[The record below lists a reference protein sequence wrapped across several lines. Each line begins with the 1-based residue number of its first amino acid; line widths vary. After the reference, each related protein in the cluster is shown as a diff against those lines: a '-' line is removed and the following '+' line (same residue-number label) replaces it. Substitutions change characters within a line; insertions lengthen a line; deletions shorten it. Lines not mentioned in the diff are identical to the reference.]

1 MATPV
6 ANGVAAMIFAANP
19 WLSAD
24 EVQTRLYQSCDD
36 LGDVGEDDTYGM
48 GRVNLRNAVEA
59 ALAGSIVLES
69 TDLVAGQSS
78 TISIKSAPANA
89 TVYLGYSTI
98 GLDALQL
105 PTFQTACALKN
116 PLLLTTVTVNN
127 QGTGSYIAQVPP
139 NTSGRRL
146 WVQAITMGTSSNFI
160 ELIIQ

>member
-1 MATPV
+1 
-6 ANGVAAMIFAANP
+6 
-19 WLSAD
+19 
-24 EVQTRLYQSCDD
+24 
-36 LGDVGEDDTYGM
+36 M

-59 ALAGSIVLES
+59 ALVGSIVLES

-116 PLLLTTVTVNN
+116 PLLLSTITANN